1 MRLSSAKYASRSAPL
16 STRAAPRTSRATR
29 PREPLRAARVAR
41 AAFLTGRAARPRE
54 RLRAAPQRYLGTCRL
69 SGVSLWYANPRR
81 AHLKHLQSGAFMLS
95 GSLCAGAF
103 RLCCEVHVRF
113 FPYHA
118 QGSSASVARRL
129 SHLACSQFSFCDGD
143 VCSATC
149 SDALRLRRGLTQA
162 YVNLQAILSID
173 TLINCQRVHSVT
185 VV

>member
-1 MRLSSAKYASRSAPL
+1 MFRRFRIMVVTAVSAAVYVLARSR
-16 STRAAPRTSRATR
+16 
-29 PREPLRAARVAR
+29 
-41 AAFLTGRAARPRE
+41 
-54 RLRAAPQRYLGTCRL
+54 
-69 SGVSLWYANPRR
+69 GVQIVRCLWYANPRR

-95 GSLCAGAF
+95 GSLCACAF
-103 RLCCEVHVRF
+103 RLSCEVHVRF

-173 TLINCQRVHSVT
+173 TIINCRRVHSVT
-185 VV
+185 VVKKVCFV